1 MTPKTSI
8 NFMSCGCAL
17 IIGALLL
24 PFVVFLIA
32 VLFAAL
38 FAG

>member
-1 MTPKTSI
+1 MTPQTSI
-8 NFMSCGCAL
+8 NCISCGCAL

-32 VLFAAL
+32 AL
-38 FAG
+38 FASVFG